1 MMNARPDEFHKH
13 MDTGADAALEQNWRG
28 AVEAYQ
34 KATQIV
40 PDDADAQLNLGVAL
54 LNGGQLDRAF
64 KTLKKAQALAPGDP
78 VPLERIGETMEEM
91 GQLKEA
97 AQQYVQV
104 ADIYLQQR
112 DWTKAIS
119 NWERATSLTPGL
131 VGIHAKLA
139 QAYERLGNKKEAI
152 REFLTLAYNFHRLS
166 HVDKAISAVERA
178 LRLDKNNALSLNIL
192 RALQTG
198 GDVVLPADML
208 KRRKSEKDKAAE
220 AEVSYIDLFGGELQ
234 QEIAEADPLGPI
246 GEALNLAMELLAAHV
261 VESGLNESIMYGL
274 QGMELQRQGS
284 YKEAVE
290 AYRLADQ
297 GGLRHPSLKMC
308 LGGLLVLSEQPQ
320 ESIKPLGEAAMHPQ
334 LSAGAMHAIGL
345 AYHKLSDQRNAS
357 RYLIKSL
364 QAVDTSMAQ
373 SQAEIEELTSV
384 YERLIVAIDGRNNES
399 LTAINERFVSLLS
412 GKDWKRRIVETRRH
426 LDETFRNEG
435 NQGLVDYITVK
446 DGGNLA
452 ELISAI
458 DRYIKQGLYTLAMD
472 ECQHAVEKSAAY
484 LPLHVR
490 MAEVMMKE
498 GRIRQAINKYNM
510 VAKAYL
516 VREENDRAASILS
529 TVLDMAP
536 LDVEVRMNLIELLE
550 SEERWEEVL
559 DQYIDLANTY
569 QQLGDFEH
577 CNSTFGAAE
586 RLARKINAPSNKLIE
601 IKHYLADINQM
612 RLNTRAAQKIY
623 EEIME
628 LDNQDEKALNG
639 LVEIYYTQGNQVE
652 AVKRLDSLLGL
663 YARKG
668 MVQRI
673 RSRLEELV
681 RSMPSDT
688 ALRARLAS
696 IYKKLNMVKEAIEQ
710 LDALGELQL
719 DAGMNKEAASTIRQ
733 IISLKP
739 DRVEEYKKLL
749 SQLNA

>member
-1 MMNARPDEFHKH
+1 MNARPDEFHKY
-13 MDTGADAALEQNWRG
+13 MDTGADAALDQNWRG
-28 AVEAYQ
+28 AVDAYARAVQ
-34 KATQIV
+34 LV
-40 PDDADAQLNLGVAL
+40 PDDADAHLNLGVAL

-64 KTLKKAQALAPGDP
+64 KVLKKAEALAPGDP
-78 VPLERIGETMEEM
+78 VPLERIAEAMEGM

-112 DWTKAIS
+112 DWNKAIS

-131 VGIHAKLA
+131 VGVHAKLA
-139 QAYERLGNKKEAI
+139 QAYERLGNKKESI
-152 REFLTLAYNFHRLS
+152 REFLTLAYNFHRLNQ
-166 HVDKAISAVERA
+166 VEKAISAVERA
-178 LRLDKNNALSLNIL
+178 LRLDKNNAQALNIL
-192 RALQTG
+192 RALKSG
-198 GDVVLPADML
+198 GAVILPDEMIN
-208 KRRKSEKDKAAE
+208 RRKTDKEKAAE
-220 AEVSYIDLFGGELQ
+220 AEVSFIDLFGGDGAD
-234 QEIAEADPLGPI
+234 EIAEADPLGPI
-246 GEALNLAMELLAAHV
+246 GEALNMALEVLAAYV
-261 VESGLNESIMYGL
+261 VESGLNESVMYGL
-274 QGMELQRQGS
+274 QGMELQRQNN
-284 YKEAVE
+284 YKQAVD
-290 AYRLADQ
+290 AYRQAEQ
-297 GGLRHPSLKMC
+297 GGLRHPALKMN

-320 ESIKPLGEAAMHPQ
+320 DAIKHLGEAAMHPQ

-345 AYHKLSDQRNAS
+345 AHYKMSDQRNAA

-364 QAVDTSMAQ
+364 QAVDTSLAQ
-373 SQAEIEELTSV
+373 NQAEIEELTSV
-384 YERLIVAIDGRNNES
+384 YDRLNVALEGRNNES

-412 GKDWKRRIVETRRH
+412 GKDWKRRITETRRH

-435 NQGLVDYITVK
+435 DQGLVDYITAK
-446 DGGNLA
+446 GGDELA
-452 ELISAI
+452 ELISSI

-472 ECQHAVEKSAAY
+472 ECQRAVEKSAAY
-484 LPLHVR
+484 LPVHVR
-490 MAEVMMKE
+490 MAEIMMKE

-550 SEERWEEVL
+550 SEERSEEVL

-569 QQLGDFEH
+569 QQLGDFER
-577 CNSTFGAAE
+577 CVSTFAAAE
-586 RLARKINAPSNKLIE
+586 RLARKINSPANKLIE
-601 IKHYLADINQM
+601 IKHFLADINQM

-623 EEIME
+623 EEVME